1 MTTVTITESEKEKI
15 ITIESKGH
23 SGYSTAGTDIVC
35 AGISTLMYSWYEY
48 CLELVELEE
57 IELRECVTRDGYM
70 KIKIYDPTGK
80 TLSALSLVKIGFRA
94 IHEKY
99 FENFTLKWGEKNF

>member
-1 MTTVTITESEKEKI
+1 MTTVTISEPGDGT

-35 AGISTLMYSWYEY
+35 AGISTLMYSWSEY
-48 CLELVELEE
+48 CMELVELGE
-57 IELRECVTRDGYM
+57 IDLLENVAADGYQ
-70 KIKIYDPTGK
+70 KIKIYDQAGK